1 MLSEEDRATATGNM
15 YGKFGE
21 IWTVVFEI
29 CDRTDRQ
36 TNRQADSNI
45 SHSYRRQSRNQ
56 HKSQQTVLNRINILP
71 CKRSPLWIVGI

>member
-29 CDRTDRQ
+29 CVGQTDKQTDRLIAIFH
-36 TNRQADSNI
+36 TPTGGKVEISI
-45 SHSYRRQSRNQ
+45 SHSRRYSIALISCLVRDRLYE
-56 HKSQQTVLNRINILP
+56 SSV
-71 CKRSPLWIVGI
+71 